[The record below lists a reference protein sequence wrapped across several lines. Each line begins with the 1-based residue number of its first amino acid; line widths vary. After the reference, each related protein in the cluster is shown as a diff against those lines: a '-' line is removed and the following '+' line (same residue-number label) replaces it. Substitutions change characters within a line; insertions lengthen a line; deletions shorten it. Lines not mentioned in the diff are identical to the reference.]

1 MHFSVNLDQFMHYYI
16 LHKKDVIILLFN
28 ARKVVRGGAR
38 GAMAPPIFLPRLE
51 IPGKVV
57 TSCY

>member
-1 MHFSVNLDQFMHYYI
+1 MIKEINY
-16 LHKKDVIILLFN
+16 DVLN
-28 ARKVVRGGAR
+28 DREVVRGGAR
-38 GAMAPPIFLPRLE
+38 GAAMAPPIFLPRLE

>member
-1 MHFSVNLDQFMHYYI
+1 MIKEINY
-16 LHKKDVIILLFN
+16 DVLN
-28 ARKVVRGGAR
+28 DREVVRGGTK